1 MRRHFRSLVSGADDS
16 LTPGQRYHFLA
27 GWLPWLADGFNL
39 LVNCAA
45 LVWSLVMVLFPKHI
59 EPPLMIFSL
68 LPLSLFVFK
77 LVKLL
82 HLYRTRVGATFTQT
96 IAAALAGLGLSH
108 TIGAAML
115 SGLVQRDRPF
125 FRTPKQA
132 PRHALGQAL
141 AAAREE
147 AFLMLGLW
155 IAAFG
160 VSRIPDFDGDLPGLL
175 GSPDLTVWVTVLLI
189 QSLPYAAA
197 VIASLIS
204 ALGLR
209 ADWVGEA
216 GAAAV
221 DPRHAAIHTAAQ
233 SGQNPATLPLTA
245 AASERPNST

>member
-1 MRRHFRSLVSGADDS
+1 
-16 LTPGQRYHFLA
+16 
-27 GWLPWLADGFNL
+27 
-39 LVNCAA
+39 
-45 LVWSLVMVLFPKHI
+45 VWSLVMVLFPKYI

-108 TIGAAML
+108 TIGTAML

-155 IAAFG
+155 FAAFG
-160 VSRIPDFDGDLPGLL
+160 VSRIPEIDGDLPGLI
-175 GSPDLTVWVTVLLI
+175 GSPDLTVWVAVLLI

-197 VIASLIS
+197 VVVSLVS
-204 ALGLR
+204 ALGLPAR
-209 ADWVGEA
+209 WIGEA
-216 GAAAV
+216 GATAV
-221 DPRHAAIHTAAQ
+221 EPRHAAIPSAADT
-233 SGQNPATLPLTA
+233 GQNPTSLTLPA
-245 AASERPNST
+245 AASEPTSRT

>member
-1 MRRHFRSLVSGADDS
+1 
-16 LTPGQRYHFLA
+16 
-27 GWLPWLADGFNL
+27 
-39 LVNCAA
+39 
-45 LVWSLVMVLFPKHI
+45 MVVFPEHI
-59 EPPLMIFSL
+59 EPPLMIFSV

-82 HLYRTRVGATFTQT
+82 HLYRTRVGATLVQT
-96 IAAALAGLGLSH
+96 LAAAIAGLGLAH

-147 AFLMLGLW
+147 AFMMVGLW
-155 IAAFG
+155 FAAFG
-160 VSRIPDFDGDLPGLL
+160 VSRIPDLDGDLPGLI
-175 GSPDLTVWVTVLLI
+175 GSPDLNVWVAVLLV

-197 VIASLIS
+197 VVVSLVS

-209 ADWVGEA
+209 ADWIGEA
-216 GAAAV
+216 GTAEGE
-221 DPRHAAIHTAAQ
+221 PRHAAIP
-233 SGQNPATLPLTA
+233 SVPEPGQNPASLSLPTA
-245 AASERPNST
+245 VSEQPSRP